1 MAITSFRAG
10 EAISAGQAVYVSSAG
25 LIFKASSLTQDQ
37 ASVAGIAIDSAAAGD
52 LVRVN
57 SDAIYNEYSG
67 LTPGDLQYLSITTS
81 GQVVDYATWEAQLA
95 TVSINPYQ
103 ELIGRAITSSGV
115 AVETGKPRYVVNPT
129 SVLLLESSVGI
140 GLDAIL
146 LEDGSTISL
155 ESAA

>member
-10 EAISAGQAVYVSSAG
+10 ESISAGEAVYVSSAG
-25 LIFKASSLTQDQ
+25 LIYKASSLTQDQ
-37 ASVAGIAIDSAAAGD
+37 ASVVGIAVDSASSGE

-67 LTPGDLQYLSITTS
+67 LTPGELQYLSITTS

-95 TVSINPYQ
+95 TVSVNPYQ

-115 AVETGKPRYVVNPT
+115 AVETGKPRYIVNPT
-129 SVLLLESSVGI
+129 SILLLEASVGVA
-140 GLDAIL
+140 LDAIL

>member
-10 EAISAGQAVYVSSAG
+10 ESISAGEAVYVSSAG
-25 LIFKASSLTQDQ
+25 LIYKASSLTQDQ
-37 ASVAGIAIDSAAAGD
+37 ASVVGIAVYSASSGE

-67 LTPGDLQYLSITTS
+67 LTPGELQYLSITTS

-95 TVSINPYQ
+95 TVSVNPYQ

-115 AVETGKPRYVVNPT
+115 AVETGKPLYIVNPT
-129 SVLLLESSVGI
+129 SILLLEASAGLA
-140 GLDAIL
+140 LDAIL

>member
-10 EAISAGQAVYVSSAG
+10 ESISAGEVVYVSSAG
-25 LIFKASSLTQDQ
+25 LIYKASALTQDQ
-37 ASVAGIAIDSAAAGD
+37 ASAVGIAIDSAAAGS

-67 LTPGDLQYLSITTS
+67 LTPGELQYLSITTS

-103 ELIGRAITSSGV
+103 ELIGRAITTSGV
-115 AVETGKPRYVVNPT
+115 AVETGKPRYVVNP
-129 SVLLLESSVGI
+129 S
-140 GLDAIL
+140 
-146 LEDGSTISL
+146 
-155 ESAA
+155 

>member
-10 EAISAGQAVYVSSAG
+10 ESISAGEAVYVSSAG
-25 LIFKASSLTQDQ
+25 LIYKASSLTQDQ
-37 ASVAGIAIDSAAAGD
+37 ASVVGIAVDSASSGE

-67 LTPGDLQYLSITTS
+67 LTPGELQYLSITTS

-95 TVSINPYQ
+95 TVSVNPYQ

-115 AVETGKPRYVVNPT
+115 AVETGKPRYIVNPT
-129 SVLLLESSVGI
+129 SILLLEASVGLA
-140 GLDAIL
+140 LDAIL

>member
-37 ASVAGIAIDSAAAGD
+37 ASVVGIAIDSAAAGD

-95 TVSINPYQ
+95 TVSVNPYQ

>member
-25 LIFKASSLTQDQ
+25 LIFKASSFTQDQ
-37 ASVAGIAIDSAAAGD
+37 ASVVGIAIDSGVSGE
-52 LVRVN
+52 LIRVN
-57 SDAIYNEYSG
+57 SDAVYNEYSG
-67 LTPGDLQYLSITTS
+67 LNPGDLQYLSITTS

-95 TVSINPYQ
+95 TVNLNPYQ

-115 AVETGKPRYVVNPT
+115 AVEVGKPRYVINPT
-129 SVLLLESSVGI
+129 SVLLLESSAGI

-146 LEDGSTISL
+146 LEDGSTINL

>member
-25 LIFKASSLTQDQ
+25 LIFKASSFTQDQ
-37 ASVAGIAIDSAAAGD
+37 ASVVGIAIDSGVSGE
-52 LVRVN
+52 LIRVN

-115 AVETGKPRYVVNPT
+115 AVETGKPKYVVNPT
-129 SVLLLESSVGI
+129 SVLLLESAAGL

-146 LEDGSTISL
+146 LEDGSTINL

>member
-10 EAISAGQAVYVSSAG
+10 ESISAGEAVYVSSAG
-25 LIFKASSLTQDQ
+25 LIYKASSFTQDQ
-37 ASVAGIAIDSAAAGD
+37 ASVVGIAVDSASSGE

-67 LTPGDLQYLSITTS
+67 LTPGELQYLSITTS

-95 TVSINPYQ
+95 TVSVNPYQ

-115 AVETGKPRYVVNPT
+115 AVETGKPRYIVNPT
-129 SVLLLESSVGI
+129 SILLLEASVGLA
-140 GLDAIL
+140 LDAIL

>member
-37 ASVAGIAIDSAAAGD
+37 ASVVGIAIDSGAAGD
-52 LVRVN
+52 LLRVN
-57 SDAIYNEYSG
+57 SDAIYSEYSG
-67 LTPGDLQYLSITTS
+67 LTPGDLQYLSITAS
-81 GQVVDYATWEAQLA
+81 GQVVNYATWEAQLA

-115 AVETGKPRYVVNPT
+115 AVETGKPRYIVNPT
-129 SVLLLESSVGI
+129 SVLLLEASVGI
-140 GLDAIL
+140 NLDAIL